1 MGKEANIAV
10 DGTLE
15 GYLDELGEREEV
27 YGAAIKRVLAFQ
39 LESARTARAI
49 SKSAIA
55 SQLNTSRSQIN
66 RVLDPGH
73 VAVSLD
79 MLDKVARSVGKRL
92 KVELVDV

>member
-1 MGKEANIAV
+1 MAKKANTAV
-10 DGTLE
+10 GGTLE
-15 GYLDELGEREEV
+15 EYLDITGEREEV
-27 YGAAIKRVLAFQ
+27 YGAAIKRVLALQ
-39 LESARTARAI
+39 LESARKDRAI

-55 SQLNTSRSQIN
+55 SRLHTSRSQIN
-66 RVLDPGH
+66 RVLDPNH